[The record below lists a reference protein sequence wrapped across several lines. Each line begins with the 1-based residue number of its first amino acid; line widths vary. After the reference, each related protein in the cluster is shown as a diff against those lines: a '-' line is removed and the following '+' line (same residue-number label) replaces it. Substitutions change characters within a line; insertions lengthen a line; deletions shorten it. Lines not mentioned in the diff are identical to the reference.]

1 MLAEGRF
8 LSQSFHSAQ
17 HALFCYA
24 SPFPRKAF
32 EKICALAEYWRGKTI
47 ATYKR
52 WLPPKILNPIF
63 LGEQPLKLSL
73 VQPKGIAFVQK
84 ISLLRPQSTHQLH
97 NRDIVKSENGEW
109 CYKSKRTKTRQGE
122 GWSVLKTIP
131 TLGGMCNTER
141 GCEGQSKRTNAGV
154 SVRNR
159 YFDKV
164 HTQEPSIF
172 PGYIIDPALR

>member
-1 MLAEGRF
+1 M
-8 LSQSFHSAQ
+8 
-17 HALFCYA
+17 
-24 SPFPRKAF
+24 
-32 EKICALAEYWRGKTI
+32 
-47 ATYKR
+47 
-52 WLPPKILNPIF
+52 
-63 LGEQPLKLSL
+63 
-73 VQPKGIAFVQK
+73 
-84 ISLLRPQSTHQLH
+84 
-97 NRDIVKSENGEW
+97 KSKNGEW
-109 CYKSKRTKTRQGE
+109 CYKSKRTKTRQVE